1 MPDKLFDL
9 IFFFFNYALG
19 VKKDYGNEMEQR

>member
-1 MPDKLFDL
+1 MLDKWFD
-9 IFFFFNYALG
+9 FFFFFYYALG